1 MGISY
6 HNIWCIYVIMVPSL
20 ATTRA
25 ILLILLS
32 VFLLLLLLLFHTIAI
47 TLCISNRLDLKN

>member
-32 VFLLLLLLLFHTIAI
+32 VFLLLLLLFHTIAI